1 MKREEVL
8 SWLCSIL
15 GELLYTREFFQ
26 ELVELIA
33 ETGIESKFFTTLVRQ
48 LKMLTML
55 GAQAVQSKE
64 FESIGN
70 GLFSMHLAG
79 NGYNIRVLYSFL
91 QNKQPILLLSFYERG
106 GKRKTDYTKYI
117 EPAKARLEESRKG
130 NNHENA

>member
-15 GELLYTREFFQ
+15 GELLYTREFYQ

-33 ETGIESKFFTTLVRQ
+33 ETGIEGKFFTTFVRQ
-48 LKMLTML
+48 LRMLTLL

-70 GLFSMHLAG
+70 GLFSMHLTG

-91 QNKQPILLLSFYERG
+91 QNQQPILCYPS
-106 GKRKTDYTKYI
+106 TSV
-117 EPAKARLEESRKG
+117 EESGRPTTPSISSRQKHASKKPRKG
-130 NNHENA
+130 DNHENA